1 LTGLRLFPGLAS
13 IRNIEGRLALDAC
26 LPLAFGFALAKAQGK
41 RKPKG
46 KTSIKMKKAENCSKA
61 TLLLIEGGWT
71 WNTAFLEPP
80 LGDLRVQKKVDV
92 SLRHLP

>member
-1 LTGLRLFPGLAS
+1 MLVFP
-13 IRNIEGRLALDAC
+13 
-26 LPLAFGFALAKAQGK
+26 LPLASLWLRPKGK